1 MTRGARGTVASRRV
15 AVRVNAISAD
25 RGSESKIQV
34 GVRHSMRVTRLRDI
48 VEVSPDLWGPTE
60 SSTVPSNKARLGDGL
75 TQATICLLYTSP
87 SPRDQRGSRMPSSA

>member
-60 SSTVPSNKARLGDGL
+60 SSTVPNKKATRGDGL
-75 TQATICLLYTSP
+75 TQATIFKELLLASKHFRLYS
-87 SPRDQRGSRMPSSA
+87 